1 MERARIQRI
10 TDARNVISEGEA
22 THYDRT
28 LLSLLNVVTRTQRV
42 DDVVIIHGE
51 PLHIHEAR
59 SRGNVDVS
67 RRLVHVKPTPQH
79 PPRMSAAVADGS
91 IRVAHWSER

>member
-42 DDVVIIHGE
+42 DYVVIIHGE

-67 RRLVHVKPTPQH
+67 RHLVHVKRTPQH
-79 PPRMSAAVADGS
+79 APRMSAAVADGS